1 MKIFFLIF
9 FLIFAII
16 PHRLVDF
23 LLFRASERRW
33 ESNDFVSL
41 PRPTFHRR
49 NFPLRSFRFF
59 GFSQKSPTF
68 ERFFED
74 ILDFFGGKF
83 CIEHDDIEHDDVL
96 WGFENATDWSP
107 GREIKPCV
115 L

>member
-1 MKIFFLIF
+1 MKKNFLIF

-33 ESNDFVSL
+33 ESNGFVSL

-49 NFPLRSFRFF
+49 NFSLRSFRFF

-74 ILDFFGGKF
+74 ILDFFDGKF
-83 CIEHDDIEHDDVL
+83 CIEYDDLAECRF
-96 WGFENATDWSP
+96 WGWFSRGDLECKN
-107 GREIKPCV
+107 
-115 L
+115 